1 MIEHFRKALHEA
13 RQDVCD
19 LFIRDMMQALVSQGF
34 TLEHVLRSLASYTS
48 DKAHWSQVTIALKQA
63 LEELQK
69 TNRKIGNNDY

>member
-48 DKAHWSQVTIALKQA
+48 DKAHLSQVTIALQQTLGA
-63 LEELQK
+63 LEESK
-69 TNRKIGNNDY
+69 KKVSNDY